1 MTLRLGPISP
11 AADGALYAQ
20 IVTAIKREV
29 ASGRLPPGEPLPS
42 VRALAGQLL
51 VSIITVKRAYDE
63 LEREG
68 VIFSR
73 QGLGTF
79 VAERAAGLV
88 QRDRLAK
95 TRDALAQAVRE
106 GRAAGLSDKEL
117 QEALKK
123 ELGS

>member
-1 MTLRLGPISP
+1 M
-11 AADGALYAQ
+11 
-20 IVTAIKREV
+20 
-29 ASGRLPPGEPLPS
+29 
-42 VRALAGQLL
+42 
-51 VSIITVKRAYDE
+51 
-63 LEREG
+63 
-68 VIFSR
+68 IFSR

-95 TRDALAQAVRE
+95 ARDALAQAVRE